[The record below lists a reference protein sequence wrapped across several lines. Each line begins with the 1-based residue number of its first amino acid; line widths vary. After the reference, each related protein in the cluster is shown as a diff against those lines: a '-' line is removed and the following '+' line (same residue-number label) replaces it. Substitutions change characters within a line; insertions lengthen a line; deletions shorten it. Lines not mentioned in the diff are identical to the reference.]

1 MMNKIKTREGITKLA
16 KELKLQGKKIVTING
31 CFDLLHAG
39 HVHMLEEAKQQ
50 GDILIVGLNSDKSVK
65 SYKGLSRPII
75 PEQDRAKM
83 LAALS
88 CVDYVTLFDET
99 DCLAFVDSVRPIVH
113 VNGPE
118 YGENCIE
125 APLVKKHGGRIHIAK
140 KVEGLSTSG
149 IIKKIKEMP

>member
-1 MMNKIKTREGITKLA
+1 MNKIKTREEITKIA

-31 CFDLLHAG
+31 CFDLLHTG

-50 GDILIVGLNSDKSVK
+50 GDVLIVGLNSDKSVK
-65 SYKGLSRPII
+65 SYKGLSRAII
-75 PEQDRAKM
+75 PEHDRARM
-83 LAALS
+83 LAALE

-99 DCLAFVDSVRPIVH
+99 DCLAFVDSVRPNVH

-149 IIKKIKEMP
+149 IIKKIKEM